1 MLILAKEIKQID
13 NYTFSI
19 TWVDAKIGLFKL
31 SHLQRS
37 CPCLFCKENKVSV
50 EEDVK
55 AFRILSVGS
64 YALRIEFSSG
74 CSKGIYPFL
83 FLRSLSLEG
92 A

>member
-13 NYTFSI
+13 NHTFSI
-19 TWVDAKIGLFKL
+19 AWIDGKSDLFKL
-31 SHLQRS
+31 SHLQRN
-37 CPCLFCKENKVSV
+37 CPCLQCKEEPVNV
-50 EEDVK
+50 EEEVK
-55 AFRILSVGS
+55 AFRIVSVGS

-74 CSKGIYPFL
+74 CSKGIYPFP